1 MSLILVLSLQAAAVA
16 TPAAPAPSPAAI
28 PGQRWA
34 MPVLIARDGGAT
46 PIAFDL
52 ERLRTADAA
61 TCRGG
66 TAGNILVC
74 GPRRGGNAFPLAYW
88 ARVFGP
94 EPPIR
99 AEMDLGGG
107 VQGRIHSEAVPMDRG
122 AVSNRVMVG
131 IRWPF

>member
-16 TPAAPAPSPAAI
+16 TPVPLAPPPAESH
-28 PGQRWA
+28 QRWA

-52 ERLRTADAA
+52 ERLRTAGAA
-61 TCRGG
+61 TCRSAA
-66 TAGNILVC
+66 AGDVLVC
-74 GPRRGGNAFPLAYW
+74 GARRGGAGDFPMAIW
-88 ARVFGP
+88 DRIFTP
-94 EPPIR
+94 RPIR
-99 AEMDLGGG
+99 AEMNLGGN
-107 VQGRIHSEAVPMDRG
+107 VQGRIHAEAVPMDRG